1 MKIRNDLYNAE
12 DIEKIH
18 AASVTL
24 LRDKGVHMPCERA
37 LEIFRKAGARVGGE
51 VVYIEE
57 DMLNKALSH
66 CPSRFLMRARKS
78 EHDFEIGGGKP
89 CFCLPNGPVLHLKL

>member
-51 VVYIEE
+51 VVY
-57 DMLNKALSH
+57 LSLIH
-66 CPSRFLMRARKS
+66 
-78 EHDFEIGGGKP
+78 I
-89 CFCLPNGPVLHLKL
+89 